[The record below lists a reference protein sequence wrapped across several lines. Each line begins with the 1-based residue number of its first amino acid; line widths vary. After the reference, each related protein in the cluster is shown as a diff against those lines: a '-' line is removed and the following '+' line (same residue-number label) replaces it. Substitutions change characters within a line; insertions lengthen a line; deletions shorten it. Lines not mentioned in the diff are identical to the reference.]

1 MDTSTLSERPLER
14 AEALRAALA
23 GLSIRGLQALTD
35 RFGSLERALGAGT
48 AALSTVPGLGPVSA
62 VRLVEAAAPS
72 LERLEER
79 LAGAGIT
86 ALIWGGAGYPAALMR
101 GVADAPVVLFLKGDP
116 AALASEGVAVVGTR
130 RPTPWGVRTAHRL
143 GRDLGGSG
151 LTVVS
156 GLAAGIDACA
166 HQGCLE
172 GSGCTVA
179 VLAHGLHTVEPP
191 GNRPLARRLLQQGGA
206 LVSEYP
212 PGVPARRHTFVPRNR
227 IIAALAAA
235 VVVVEGGERSGA
247 RHTADFA
254 LDYDRHLLAV
264 PGRPDDEQS
273 ILPNRLIREAGAE
286 LCRGPADV
294 LAGLRPDRVPAVARA
309 LQERAGLL
317 RRQAEQ
323 ALREL
328 GPEAG
333 RLLELFRDEPLHVDE
348 LCRRSGLATPRVLAL
363 LLQMEIEGLVEPLPG
378 MRYLPNWRPEA
389 GT

>member
-1 MDTSTLSERPLER
+1 MDPATFTEPPLER
-14 AEALRAALA
+14 GEALRAALA
-23 GLSIRGLQALTD
+23 GLSIRGLQALTG
-35 RFGSLERALGAGT
+35 RFGSLERALGAG
-48 AALSTVPGLGPVSA
+48 AGALSAVPGLGPVSA
-62 VRLVEAAAPS
+62 ARLVEAASRP
-72 LERLEER
+72 LEPLEER
-79 LAGAGIT
+79 LAGEGIT
-86 ALIWGGAGYPAALMR
+86 ALVRGGAGYPSALMR

-116 AALASEGVAVVGTR
+116 AALVSEGVAVVGTR
-130 RPTPWGVRTAHRL
+130 RPTPWGVRTARRL

-166 HQGCLE
+166 HEGCLE
-172 GSGCTVA
+172 GAGRTVA

-191 GNRPLARRLLQQGGA
+191 GNRPLARRLLRQGGA

-227 IIAALAAA
+227 IIAALVAA

-294 LAGLRPDRVPAVARA
+294 LAGLRPDLVPAVARA

-317 RRQAEQ
+317 RRQAER

-333 RLLELFRDEPLHVDE
+333 RLLGLFRDEPLHVDE
-348 LCRRSGLATPRVLAL
+348 LCRRSGLETPRVLAL

-378 MRYLPNWRPEA
+378 MRYLPNWRPGA
-389 GT
+389 AR